1 MAQRYTSRA
10 LLRLNGARNL
20 RLNAL
25 RTRRLYSENSVGQ
38 TRAQA
43 GEGSLV
49 EGTKTWAQ
57 LTPAEKV
64 VEGSKDAGSAGIILA
79 GFSLCG
85 IFLYSVASELFFSSG
100 PEKYFKLSVDRVT
113 QDEEVQLAIGSD
125 IKAIEP
131 VSQGRRLKQWKAAEY
146 VVKDTQYTRMSYLIE
161 GPRGD
166 GTVHLEMKK
175 PKGGSPSV
183 RYLFADVQ
191 GMTGRTQRIVI
202 EDNRIEDEQP
212 SVAAE

>member
-1 MAQRYTSRA
+1 MEVSRHRFSQDSFA
-10 LLRLNGARNL
+10 HLGVSRP
-20 RLNAL
+20 AL
-25 RTRRLYSENSVGQ
+25 R
-38 TRAQA
+38 
-43 GEGSLV
+43 
-49 EGTKTWAQ
+49 
-57 LTPAEKV
+57 
-64 VEGSKDAGSAGIILA
+64 
-79 GFSLCG
+79 
-85 IFLYSVASELFFSSG
+85 
-100 PEKYFKLSVDRVT
+100 
-113 QDEEVQLAIGSD
+113 
-125 IKAIEP
+125 
-131 VSQGRRLKQWKAAEY
+131 AAEY